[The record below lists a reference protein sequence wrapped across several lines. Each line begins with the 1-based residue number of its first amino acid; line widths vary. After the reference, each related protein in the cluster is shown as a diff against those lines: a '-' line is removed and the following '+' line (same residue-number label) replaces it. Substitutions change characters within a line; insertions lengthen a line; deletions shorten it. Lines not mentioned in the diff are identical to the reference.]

1 MKSAWLTGAPSYSS
15 LKLMFLHCSI
25 TSISSFDVRFST
37 SILPFS
43 VVIVIFLDDLVC
55 IHFLAMD
62 AMAIQAGD
70 DVATMIVM
78 STSVPTALIE
88 SAVLIRLRIL

>member
-1 MKSAWLTGAPSYSS
+1 M
-15 LKLMFLHCSI
+15 
-25 TSISSFDVRFST
+25 
-37 SILPFS
+37 
-43 VVIVIFLDDLVC
+43 VIVIFLDDLVC